1 MTTPSNPTPRGIKK
15 AAMAFAKAW
24 AAWHEHGGVMLDPE
38 LVDAGHGIVE
48 ALGLEMVETP
58 RGKQKL
64 VRKK

>member
-1 MTTPSNPTPRGIKK
+1 MTTPLKPMDKEIKK

-24 AAWHEHGGVMLDPE
+24 AAWHEHGGIMLDPE

>member
-1 MTTPSNPTPRGIKK
+1 MSAPLNAMDKEIKK

-24 AAWHEHGGVMLDPE
+24 AAWHEHGGVTLDPE

-48 ALGLEMVETP
+48 ALGLEMVETSK
-58 RGKQKL
+58 GKQKL